1 VLIRTL
7 GNEPALTL
15 LALALISSLAAC
27 SSQGDAGGDVAA
39 RVNSAEISLRQV
51 NFVVSRSAAAA
62 VSPERAAKVRRDV
75 LERLVDQQLAVEQAS
90 ERKLDRLPDVVMA
103 IEAARREILA
113 RAYVEQLSA
122 ALGKPTADDARK
134 YYAEHPS
141 LFAERR
147 VYSLQ
152 EIVVPASTSA
162 SELSASLR
170 AMIGSGKSIEEIA
183 QWLKSKDI
191 RFVASSA
198 ARPAEQIPL
207 ELLPRVHDLKDGQG
221 LVIDSPQQV
230 TVMRLLASQSAPI
243 PEAAALPRIQQFL
256 GNQRAGEAAAQ
267 ELKQLRAKATI
278 TYHGEF
284 AGATAGVNA
293 PAENTPTAGQAR
305 Q

>member
-1 VLIRTL
+1 VRIRTL
-7 GNEPALTL
+7 GNKPALTL
-15 LALALISSLAAC
+15 LALALTFALTAC
-27 SSQGDAGGDVAA
+27 SSQGDAGSDVAA

-122 ALGKPTADDARK
+122 ALDKQTADDARN

-152 EIVVPASTSA
+152 EIVVPAGAGAT
-162 SELSASLR
+162 ELSASLR
-170 AMIGSGKSIEEIA
+170 EMIGSGKSIEEIA
-183 QWLKSKDI
+183 QWLKSKEI
-191 RFVASSA
+191 RFVAGSA

-230 TVMRLLASQSAPI
+230 TVMRLLAAQSAPI

-284 AGATAGVNA
+284 AGATAENA
-293 PAENTPTAGQAR
+293 PTAGQAR